1 MFTKRVISSSRR
13 LFSTASE
20 FSPNANS
27 MFPAFKARD
36 NALNTVDM
44 EKHNKEF
51 WSEEEINE
59 GM

>member
-1 MFTKRVISSSRR
+1 
-13 LFSTASE
+13 
-20 FSPNANS
+20 